1 MASRK
6 REIRMKG
13 INNRQKT
20 IVRPR
25 ETVQKFIVQQ
35 KSIRKGKAQIQR
47 EGIEDKRQMNQ

>member
-1 MASRK
+1 
-6 REIRMKG
+6 MKG

-35 KSIRKGKAQIQR
+35 KRIRKGKAQIQR